1 MKWKLEDEVGKSKL
15 EIGSQINIALPKVM
29 QWLRFP
35 DTCLPSV
42 RLLVYLPS
50 FLLPFPTAVLQT
62 SLSCSG

>member
-1 MKWKLEDEVGKSKL
+1 
-15 EIGSQINIALPKVM
+15 
-29 QWLRFP
+29 
-35 DTCLPSV
+35 LPSV